1 MLAVGGD
8 LRKSKAVFGNG
19 GRFFNR
25 ANFQGVAN
33 GSPFPWGEDRASSLV

>member
-1 MLAVGGD
+1 MLAFGGD

-25 ANFQGVAN
+25 ANFQED
-33 GSPFPWGEDRASSLV
+33 GERFIFFMG